1 MAATVLTTVGKGLVT
16 GFLTGIGSPVVP
28 VYCAIGS
35 GSTTATVADTTLT
48 TEYVGGTWTGYARVS
63 GTPTQQTT
71 SVTHD
76 TAQWVA
82 SWTAG
87 ASQTVAEAGNLTLA
101 TSGLLFVHGNFTGVA
116 LSSGDSI
123 QVTITCQFT

>member
-1 MAATVLTTVGKGLVT
+1 MGTVLTTVGKGLTT
-16 GFLTGIGSPVVP
+16 GFLTGLGSPVVP
-28 VYCAIGS
+28 QYVAIGS
-35 GSTTATVADTTLT
+35 GSTAAAVTDTTLT
-48 TEYVGGTWTGYARVS
+48 TEYTAGTWTGYARVA
-63 GTPTQQTT
+63 GTATQQTVT
-71 SVTHD
+71 ATHD

-87 ASQTVAEAGNLTLA
+87 AAQTVAEAGNLTLA
-101 TSGLLFVHGNFTGVA
+101 TAGLLFVHGNFTGVA